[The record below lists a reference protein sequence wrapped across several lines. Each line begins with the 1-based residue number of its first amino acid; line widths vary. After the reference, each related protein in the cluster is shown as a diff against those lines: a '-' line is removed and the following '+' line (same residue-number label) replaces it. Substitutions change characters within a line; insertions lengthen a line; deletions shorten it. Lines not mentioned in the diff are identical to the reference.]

1 MGTRGRLLA
10 PEPKWISRSSQMDF
24 SGVRLWFPRLNFPG
38 ARFLALR
45 QDGAFSDLQLAEEG
59 WFPLS
64 ENNTNLNSWNPRI
77 YNAWPSLTVNIYL
90 VLNNILSGDP
100 LTCPFLVCPS
110 IWYVGCIKCT
120 TLHLSWWCHWRILGL
135 ICIYLVWCTI
145 QQLVQLHIWEARL
158 DRCKYPMYYGGW
170 VSPALPECPTGGCP
184 SIEQYVTHP
193 SPSYAQSCNH
203 VHYHVPRSTY
213 HVSRSIRHICGTSI
227 TPCHTIPLAAVV
239 GASRSNR
246 HYNTS

>member
-1 MGTRGRLLA
+1 M
-10 PEPKWISRSSQMDF
+10 E
-24 SGVRLWFPRLNFPG
+24 
-38 ARFLALR
+38 
-45 QDGAFSDLQLAEEG
+45 
-59 WFPLS
+59 
-64 ENNTNLNSWNPRI
+64 
-77 YNAWPSLTVNIYL
+77 PSLICSWQTRDGFLCQRITQIWIHGIQGYIIHGLPLMKNIYL

-135 ICIYLVWCTI
+135 IRIYLVWCTI

-213 HVSRSIRHICGTSI
+213 HVARSIRHMWHID
-227 TPCHTIPLAAVV
+227 HPLP
-239 GASRSNR
+239 
-246 HYNTS
+246 HYSTCCCSGGVA